1 MKAPP
6 RWLLRT
12 VLWCAVLL
20 ALAAVFAA
28 YTRPDFMH
36 MLANQVW
43 ACF

>member
-1 MKAPP
+1 MKTPP
-6 RWLLRT
+6 RLLRAAI
-12 VLWCAVLL
+12 WSAVLL

-28 YTRPDFMH
+28 YTRPDFML

>member
-1 MKAPP
+1 MKTPP
-6 RWLLRT
+6 WLLRT
-12 VLWCAVLL
+12 GIWCAVLL

-28 YTRPDFMH
+28 YTRPDFML

>member
-1 MKAPP
+1 MKTPL
-6 RWLLRT
+6 RLLR
-12 VLWCAVLL
+12 VAIWCAVLL

-28 YTRPDFMH
+28 YTRPDFML